1 MFLFLNCFRNHEFV
15 KITLVIS
22 THNSLSLTASSSGKW
37 NGGVFGVSKPAAA
50 GLHAVYFFNLTNP
63 AEVLDGDTPV
73 VLQIGPYTY
82 RSVMTLKTY
91 ARLVFLLMCDGRE
104 GESHD
109 CVFAVAFS
117 CTSLHKFPLMTHQI
131 FYVPEIL

>member
-1 MFLFLNCFRNHEFV
+1 MFQNPPPPVYMQF
-15 KITLVIS
+15 
-22 THNSLSLTASSSGKW
+22 
-37 NGGVFGVSKPAAA
+37 
-50 GLHAVYFFNLTNP
+50 YFFNLTNP

-82 RSVMTLKTY
+82 RSVMTLKTC

-104 GESHD
+104 GDSHD

-117 CTSLHKFPLMTHQI
+117 LHKLAQVSLDDTSD
-131 FYVPEIL
+131 ILCS